1 MKDGLPKIN
10 NDLAL
15 AHSIQLEKLQRRIA
29 KLEKDNARI
38 KEVIDTFHGTCEYS
52 QFEG

>member
-15 AHSIQLEKLQRRIA
+15 AHSIQLEKLERKVKKMEKWIA
-29 KLEKDNARI
+29 S
-38 KEVIDTFHGTCEYS
+38 KEG
-52 QFEG
+52 